1 MPERRIGYLFVV
13 LAAALWAVIGPV
25 SRLLLREGITP
36 LEMAFW
42 RAAIAWLLFLGHV
55 MVRRGRDRA
64 AIATHDLGG
73 IAAFGLVAVA
83 LLYAAFPLAVR
94 AGGAALAV
102 VLLYTAPAWVAVAS
116 ALFLRERLGARKLA
130 ALAMTLTG
138 IVGVAFAGAGPVRPS
153 PSAIGWGLASGLS
166 YGSLYLFGKRY
177 FALYPTATV
186 FAWALP
192 VAALV
197 LFPFTEFHA
206 KSSIAWA
213 GIIGIGAC
221 STYGAY
227 LAYSAGLAR
236 LDATRAS
243 TVATVEPLFATA
255 LAFVFW
261 NERFAPLGYVAALL
275 VLVGVVVMSMEPS
288 ARSASE
294 PGGAT
299 NPTPRSSATT
309 PRA

>member
-1 MPERRIGYLFVV
+1 MPQRRIGYLFVV

-42 RAAIAWLLFLGHV
+42 RAAIAWVLFLVHV
-55 MVRRGRDRA
+55 LARRGRDRA
-64 AIATHDLGG
+64 TIAKHDFGG
-73 IAAFGLVAVA
+73 IAAFGLIAVA

-102 VLLYTAPAWVAVAS
+102 VLLYTAPAWVALAS
-116 ALFLRERLGARKLA
+116 ALLFHERLGPRKLV
-130 ALAMTLTG
+130 ALGITLAG

-153 PSAIGWGLASGLS
+153 PSALAWGLLSGLS

-177 FALYPTATV
+177 FALYTPATV

-192 VAALV
+192 VAAVV
-197 LFPFTEFHA
+197 LFPFTDFHA
-206 KSSIAWA
+206 KSTIAWA
-213 GIIGIGAC
+213 GLIGIGAC

-243 TVATVEPLFATA
+243 TVATVEPLFASA

-275 VLVGVVVMSMEPS
+275 VLVGVVVMSMEPA
-288 ARSASE
+288 ARSASA
-294 PGGAT
+294 PVGAT
-299 NPTPRSSATT
+299 NPTPRSSTTT
-309 PRA
+309 PRG